1 MSILITGG
9 AGFIGSHTCV
19 EMLNSG
25 YDVVVVD
32 NLDNSS
38 SESLDRVEK
47 ITGKKGR
54 PSVKFLPRTA
64 LRRLS
69 ILPVSRRS
77 VNQCVSRSCIT
88 IITL

>member
-47 ITGKKGR
+47 ITGKK
-54 PSVKFLPRTA
+54 VKFLPRTA